1 MIQVFTVVGQVALT
15 SILEIYLGYGFDSRF
30 IPNSLMTY
38 CRNFISALS
47 VQLFIIGS
55 SARYLFRVL
64 FSTVNG
70 DEEKEFLE
78 EGFAKK

>member
-1 MIQVFTVVGQVALT
+1 MIQVFTVVGQVALA
-15 SILEIYLGYGFDSRF
+15 SILEIYHGYGFDSRF
-30 IPNSLMTY
+30 IPNYLMTY
-38 CRNFISALS
+38 CCNFISALS

-64 FSTVNG
+64 FSAVNG

-78 EGFAKK
+78 EGFTE

>member
-1 MIQVFTVVGQVALT
+1 MIQVFTVVGQVALA
-15 SILEIYLGYGFDSRF
+15 SILEIYHGYGFDSRF
-30 IPNSLMTY
+30 IP
-38 CRNFISALS
+38 
-47 VQLFIIGS
+47 GS

-78 EGFAKK
+78 EGFTE

>member
-1 MIQVFTVVGQVALT
+1 
-15 SILEIYLGYGFDSRF
+15 
-30 IPNSLMTY
+30 MTY
-38 CRNFISALS
+38 GCNFISALS

-70 DEEKEFLE
+70 DEEKEFLY
-78 EGFAKK
+78 EGFTE

>member
-1 MIQVFTVVGQVALT
+1 
-15 SILEIYLGYGFDSRF
+15 
-30 IPNSLMTY
+30 MTY

-55 SARYLFRVL
+55 SVRYLFRVL

-78 EGFAKK
+78 EGFAKKQIFCTGLCAIFWQK